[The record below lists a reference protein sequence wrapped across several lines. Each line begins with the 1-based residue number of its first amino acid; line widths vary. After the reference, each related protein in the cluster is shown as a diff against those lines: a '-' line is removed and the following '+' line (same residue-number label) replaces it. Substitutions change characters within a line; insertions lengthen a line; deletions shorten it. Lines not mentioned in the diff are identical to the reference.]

1 MQWVILAMT
10 AVSAAA
16 SVLVLALVCG
26 ERRRSRGAAGANGE
40 EGFGVCAA
48 EAGAQNGTRAGDER
62 AESAETLRARLAE
75 RRFSEGV
82 MNVLNY
88 ENPAGKGNG
97 A

>member
-1 MQWVILAMT
+1 MQWVILAMA

-16 SVLVLALVCG
+16 SVLVLVLVCG
-26 ERRRSRGAAGANGE
+26 ERKRSGGAAGTDGE
-40 EGFGVCAA
+40 ESCGVCAA
-48 EAGAQNGTRAGDER
+48 KAGAQSGARDGAGH

>member
-10 AVSAAA
+10 TVSAAV
-16 SVLVLALVCG
+16 SVLVLALVCA
-26 ERRRSRGAAGANGE
+26 ERKRSGGTAGANGE
-40 EGFGVCAA
+40 ERREVSAAGTGVQT
-48 EAGAQNGTRAGDER
+48 GAGDEG